1 MRGAQALE
9 HRNVAAKCQEQTV
22 KKLLIAVFVA
32 GAVPALA
39 GSPREHASPERH
51 HRNEAIDRANDRQ
64 RAAEAKV
71 IEAKIMEK
79 TKINQH

>member
-1 MRGAQALE
+1 VLNGGAPHSAV
-9 HRNVAAKCQEQTV
+9 HCMEQTV

-39 GSPREHASPERH
+39 SPPHERPMTE
-51 HRNEAIDRANDRQ
+51 RNHVHVAVERANERA

-79 TKINQH
+79 TKIAEH